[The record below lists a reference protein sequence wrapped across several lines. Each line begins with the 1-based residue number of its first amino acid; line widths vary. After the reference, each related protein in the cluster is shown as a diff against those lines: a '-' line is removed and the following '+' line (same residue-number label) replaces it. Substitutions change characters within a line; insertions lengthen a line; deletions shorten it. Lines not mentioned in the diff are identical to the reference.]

1 MKCKAKTNFARGGK
15 IWHIA
20 KREIL
25 DNLTR
30 FRFALTLILAMV
42 LMVMNAVI
50 FVSSQYPRR
59 VAEYSQDTNK
69 AAESL
74 KKKSSNLGELAV
86 KGPGDLYKPVSPL
99 TFIATGEDANLPKR
113 VEGASSSSYGFGMT
127 TSDFSFSY
135 SWSANWWLQYPQDTS
150 RKNDSLPNFTE
161 LDWTFIIGLIMSFM
175 AILFTYDAI
184 SGERETGT
192 LSLLM
197 SNSVSRAT
205 VLLGKFIGAFLT
217 ILIPLFIGILLNLMI
232 VNASRLVSLSG
243 GEWARVGIIFVTS
256 AVYISIF
263 LWLGLFISSQFS
275 NSASSLLTLLLIWI
289 VFVVLIPNTMGVLAS
304 GFKQVSSRSEIS
316 RIGKAKEAEIDT
328 RHKEGNKLYRT
339 GSPSDT
345 SPKIEVLRM
354 WADYLNEHAD
364 AKSSINDEHLNKQ
377 FAQVELTQQI
387 TRLSPAA
394 IYKYAVESLAG
405 TGFTRHKRFIQHAR
419 RYRQQFV
426 DFIQSEDRGDKESYH
441 VYLVEEGLSQKPV
454 AFNSIPKFSDKLT
467 LGITF
472 QSAVLD
478 LTLLVLLVLLLF
490 MAASLAFMRSDVK

>member
-1 MKCKAKTNFARGGK
+1 M

-30 FRFALTLILAMV
+30 FRFALTLILVML
-42 LMVMNAVI
+42 LMVMNAVV

-59 VAEYSQDTNK
+59 ISEYSEDTHK
-69 AAESL
+69 TVESL
-74 KKKSSNLGELAV
+74 KKKSHNLGELAV
-86 KGPGDLYKPVSPL
+86 KGPGNLYKSVSPL
-99 TFIATGEDANLPKR
+99 TFIATGKDANLPKR
-113 VEGASSSSYGFGMT
+113 VEGASSGGYGIGMT
-127 TSDFSFSY
+127 TPDFSFNY
-135 SWSANWWLQYPQDTS
+135 RWSANWWLQYPQDIS

-161 LDWTFIIGLIMSFM
+161 LDWTFIIGLVMSFM

-197 SNSVSRAT
+197 ANSVPRAT
-205 VLLGKFIGAFLT
+205 VLLGKFMGAFLT
-217 ILIPLFIGILLNLMI
+217 ILIPLFIGVLLNLMI
-232 VNASRLVSLSG
+232 VNASKMVSLSG
-243 GEWARVGIIFVTS
+243 DEWARVGIIFLTS

-275 NSASSLLTLLLIWI
+275 NSSSSLLMLLLIWI

-304 GFKQVSSRSEIS
+304 GFKQVPSRSEIS
-316 RIGKAKEAEIDT
+316 RIEKAKEDEIDT
-328 RHKEGNKLYRT
+328 RHKEGDKLYRT
-339 GSPSDT
+339 GSPSDQP
-345 SPKIEVLRM
+345 PKIEVLGM

-377 FAQVELTQQI
+377 FAQIEFTQQI

-394 IYKYAVESLAG
+394 IYKYAVESLSG
-405 TGFTRHKRFIQHAR
+405 TGFARHKRFIQHAR

-426 DFIQSEDRGDKESYH
+426 DFIKSEDRGDNDSYH
-441 VYLVEEGLSQKPV
+441 VYLLKEGLSQKPV
-454 AFNSIPKFSDKLT
+454 AFNSIPKFSEKLT
-467 LGITF
+467 LGITVKG
-472 QSAVLD
+472 ALVD
-478 LTLLVLLVLLLF
+478 LMLLVSLALLLF
-490 MAASLAFMRSDVK
+490 MATVLVFMRIDVK

>member
-1 MKCKAKTNFARGGK
+1 M

-30 FRFALTLILAMV
+30 FRFALTLILIML

-59 VAEYSQDTNK
+59 VSEYSEDTRQ
-69 AAESL
+69 AVESL
-74 KKKSSNLGELAV
+74 TKTSSNLGELAV
-86 KGPGDLYKPVSPL
+86 KGPGNLYKSVSLL

-113 VEGASSSSYGFGMT
+113 VEGASTGNYGIGMT
-127 TSDFSFSY
+127 TPDIDFQY

-161 LDWTFIIGLIMSFM
+161 LDWTFIIGLVLSFM

-184 SGERETGT
+184 SGERESGT

-197 SNSVSRAT
+197 ANSVSRAT
-205 VLLGKFIGAFLT
+205 VLLAKFIGAFLS
-217 ILIPLFIGILLNLMI
+217 IMLPLIIGILMNLLI
-232 VNASRLVSLSG
+232 VNTSDLVSFDGS
-243 GEWARVGIIFVTS
+243 EWARIGIILVIS
-256 AVYISIF
+256 AIYLSIF

-275 NSASSLLTLLLIWI
+275 NSSSSLLTLLLIWI

-304 GFKQVSSRSEIS
+304 GFKQVPSRSEIS
-316 RIGKAKEAEIDT
+316 RTKKATEDEIDT
-328 RHKEGNKLYRT
+328 RHKEGDKLYRT
-339 GSPSDT
+339 GSPADQP
-345 SPKIEVLRM
+345 PKIEVLRM

-364 AKSSINDEHLNKQ
+364 AKRRIEDEHLNKQ
-377 FAQVELTQQI
+377 FAQVAFTQQI
-387 TRLSPAA
+387 TRLSPASL
-394 IYKYAVESLAG
+394 YKYTVESFAS
-405 TGFTRHKRFIQHAR
+405 TGFARHQRFVQQAR

-426 DFIQSEDRGDKESYH
+426 DFIKSEDRGDNESHH
-441 VYLVEEGLSQKPV
+441 VYLVKEGLSQKPV
-454 AFNSIPKFSDKLT
+454 HYNSIPKFSEKLT

-472 QSAVLD
+472 KGAMLD
-478 LTLLVLLVLLLF
+478 LMLLVSLALLLF
-490 MAASLAFMRSDVK
+490 IAAVLGFMQSDVK

>member
-1 MKCKAKTNFARGGK
+1 M

-30 FRFALTLILAMV
+30 FRFALTLILVMG

-59 VAEYSQDTNK
+59 IAEYSEDTHK
-69 AAESL
+69 AVESL
-74 KKKSSNLGELAV
+74 KKKSGNLGELGV
-86 KGPGDLYKPVSPL
+86 KGPGNLYKSVSPL
-99 TFIATGEDANLPKR
+99 TFIATGKDANLPKR
-113 VEGASSSSYGFGMT
+113 VEGASSGGYGIGMT
-127 TSDFSFSY
+127 TPDFSFNY
-135 SWSANWWLQYPQDTS
+135 RWSANWWLQYPQDIS

-161 LDWTFIIGLIMSFM
+161 LDWTFIIGLVMSFM

-197 SNSVSRAT
+197 ANSVSRAT
-205 VLLGKFIGAFLT
+205 VLLGKFMGAFLT
-217 ILIPLFIGILLNLMI
+217 ILIPLFIGVLLNLMI
-232 VNASRLVSLSG
+232 VNASKMVSLSG
-243 GEWARVGIIFVTS
+243 GEWARMGIIFLTS

-275 NSASSLLTLLLIWI
+275 NSSSSLLMLLLIWI

-304 GFKQVSSRSEIS
+304 GFKQVPSRSEIS
-316 RIGKAKEAEIDT
+316 RIEKAKEDEIDT
-328 RHKEGNKLYRT
+328 RHKEGDKLYRA
-339 GSPSDT
+339 GSPSDQP
-345 SPKIEVLRM
+345 SKIGVLRM

-364 AKSSINDEHLNKQ
+364 AKSSINDEHLNRQ
-377 FAQVELTQQI
+377 FAQVDFTQQI

-394 IYKYAVESLAG
+394 IYKYAVESLSG
-405 TGFTRHKRFIQHAR
+405 TGFARHKRFVQRAR

-426 DFIQSEDRGDKESYH
+426 DFIKSEDRGDNESYH
-441 VYLVEEGLSQKPV
+441 IYHIKEGLSQKPV
-454 AFNSIPKFSDKLT
+454 PLNSIPKFSDKLT
-467 LGITF
+467 LGTAF
-472 QSAVLD
+472 KGAMSD
-478 LTLLVLLVLLLF
+478 LILLASLTLLLF
-490 MAASLAFMRSDVK
+490 MAASLAFMTTDIE

>member
-1 MKCKAKTNFARGGK
+1 M

-30 FRFALTLILAMV
+30 FRFALTLILIMV
-42 LMVMNAVI
+42 LMVLNAVV

-59 VAEYSQDTNK
+59 IAEYSKDTNQ
-69 AAESL
+69 AVESL
-74 KKKSSNLGELAV
+74 KTKSSNLSELAV
-86 KGPGDLYKPVSPL
+86 KGPGYLHKPVSPL
-99 TFIATGEDANLPKR
+99 TFIAMGEDANLPKR
-113 VEGASSSSYGFGMT
+113 VEGAPSGGYGIGMT
-127 TSDFSFSY
+127 TPDFSFSY
-135 SWSANWWLQYPQDTS
+135 SWSANWWLQYPQHTS

-161 LDWTFIIGLIMSFM
+161 LDWTFIIGLVMSFM
-175 AILFTYDAI
+175 AILFTYDAV

-205 VLLGKFIGAFLT
+205 VLLGKFMGAFLT
-217 ILIPLFIGILLNLMI
+217 ILIPLFIGVLLNLMI

-243 GEWARVGIIFVTS
+243 GEWARVGIIFVAS

-275 NSASSLLTLLLIWI
+275 NSSGSLLTLLLIWI

-304 GFKQVSSRSEIS
+304 GFQQVSSRSEIS
-316 RIGKAKEAEIDT
+316 RIQKAREDEIDN
-328 RHKEGNKLYRT
+328 RHKEGDKLYRT

-345 SPKIEVLRM
+345 PPKIEVLRL

-364 AKSSINDEHLNKQ
+364 AKSRILDEHLNKQ
-377 FAQVELTQQI
+377 FAQVTFTQQI

-426 DFIQSEDRGDKESYH
+426 DFIKSEDRGDNNSYH
-441 VYLVEEGLSQKPV
+441 VYLVKEGLSQKPV
-454 AFNSIPKFSDKLT
+454 AFNSIPKFSEQLT
-467 LGITF
+467 VGITF
-472 QSAVLD
+472 GGALLD
-478 LTLLVLLVLLLF
+478 LTLLVSLALLLF
-490 MAASLAFMRSDVK
+490 MAAVLVFMRIDVK

>member
-1 MKCKAKTNFARGGK
+1 M

-25 DNLTR
+25 DNLMR
-30 FRFALTLILAMV
+30 FRFTLTLILVMV

-59 VAEYSQDTNK
+59 VTEYAEDTHNTL
-69 AAESL
+69 ASL
-74 KKKSSNLGELAV
+74 RKKSSNLAELAV
-86 KGPGDLYKPVSPL
+86 KGPGNLYKSVSPL

-113 VEGASSSSYGFGMT
+113 VEAAPSGGYGIGMT
-127 TSDFSFSY
+127 TPDFSFNY
-135 SWSANWWLQYPQDTS
+135 SWSANWWLQYPQDIS

-161 LDWTFIIGLIMSFM
+161 LDWTFIIGLVMSFM

-197 SNSVSRAT
+197 ANSVSRAT
-205 VLLGKFIGAFLT
+205 VLLGKFMGAFLT
-217 ILIPLFIGILLNLMI
+217 ILIPLLIGILLNLI
-232 VNASRLVSLSG
+232 VVSASRLVSLSG
-243 GEWARVGIIFVTS
+243 GEWARVGIVLVIS
-256 AVYISIF
+256 LIYISIF
-263 LWLGLFISSQFS
+263 LWLGLFVSSQFS
-275 NSASSLLTLLLIWI
+275 NSSSSLLVLLLIWI

-304 GFKQVSSRSEIS
+304 GFKQVPSRSEIS
-316 RIGKAKEAEIDT
+316 RIEKAKENEIDT
-328 RHKEGNKLYRT
+328 RYKGGDKLYRT
-339 GSPSDT
+339 GSPSDQP
-345 SPKIEVLRM
+345 PKIEVLRM

-364 AKSSINDEHLNKQ
+364 AKSKIQDEHLNKQ
-377 FAQVELTQQI
+377 FAQIEFTQQI

-405 TGFTRHKRFIQHAR
+405 TGFARHQRFVQQTR

-426 DFIQSEDRGDKESYH
+426 DFIKSEDSADKESYH
-441 VYLVEEGLSQKPV
+441 VYFVKEGLSQKPV
-454 AFNSIPKFSDKLT
+454 PLNSIPKFSDKLT

-472 QSAVLD
+472 KGAMLD
-478 LTLLVLLVLLLF
+478 LTLLVSLTLLLF
-490 MAASLAFMRSDVK
+490 MASVLAFMRIDVK